1 MSEFVITSERLH
13 ELEAAAAEAA
23 LLREKLNKR
32 NNSNIARLNA
42 YNAANPE
49 RAAERSKRSKQ
60 RNHNAYLARRR
71 ELYKQKIAAKRAAV
85 ESPGGSGI
93 HSVDAP
99 I

>member
-1 MSEFVITSERLH
+1 MSELVITHERLR

-23 LLREKLNKR
+23 ILREKLNKR
-32 NNSNIARLNA
+32 NNNNIARLNA

-60 RNHNAYLARRR
+60 RNHDVYLARRR
-71 ELYKQKIAAKRAAV
+71 ELYKQKMAAKRAAV
-85 ESPGGSGI
+85 ESPGERGI
-93 HSVDAP
+93 HPVDAP